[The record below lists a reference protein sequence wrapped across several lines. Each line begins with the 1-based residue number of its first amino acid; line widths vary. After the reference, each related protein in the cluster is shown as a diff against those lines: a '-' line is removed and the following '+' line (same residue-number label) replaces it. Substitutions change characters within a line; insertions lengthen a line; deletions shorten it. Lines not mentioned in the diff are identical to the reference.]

1 MGETAKILS
10 PEKTIL
16 MPTLQAE
23 CSLDLGCPV
32 RRI

>member
-1 MGETAKILS
+1 MGETAKLLS

-23 CSLDLGCPV
+23 CSLDIRLPC
-32 RRI
+32 